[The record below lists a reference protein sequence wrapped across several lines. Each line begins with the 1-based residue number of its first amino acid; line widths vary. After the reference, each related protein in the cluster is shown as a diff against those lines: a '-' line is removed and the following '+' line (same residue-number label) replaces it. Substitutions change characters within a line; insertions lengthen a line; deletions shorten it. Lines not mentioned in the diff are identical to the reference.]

1 MKKIIKG
8 DGLLSEDISNYA
20 PPSDDLLEILGM
32 RLYDIQNQL
41 CSQMMK
47 TGKKK
52 DYIQYKARN
61 GINNKFYTI
70 TVCCEEIE

>member
-1 MKKIIKG
+1 MT
-8 DGLLSEDISNYA
+8 EDMGNYA

-32 RLYDIQNQL
+32 RLYDIQNEL
-41 CSQMMK
+41 CSQMMI
-47 TGKKK
+47 TGKSK

-70 TVCCEEIE
+70 TVCVEEVSE